1 MIMRNIMLTLCYDGT
16 EYHGFQR
23 QENGITIQEVV
34 ETAIRKVT
42 GETLSITGCSR
53 TDAGVHA
60 TEYVCNFKTEST
72 VPADK
77 FCFAL
82 NSYMPDDVSCTS
94 SCEVDMDFHARYSA
108 KAKTY
113 TYTIYNAPHKNPV
126 LCRYA
131 WHYPVKID
139 REKMKKAAGYIVGT
153 HDFTAF
159 MASGGQQKT
168 TVKTVNF
175 LEISEDENRIFI
187 SINADGF
194 LYNMVRIIAGT
205 LVYAGVGKINPDEI
219 PEIIESKD
227 RVRAGITAPPQGLM
241 LKKLFY

>member
-1 MIMRNIMLTLCYDGT
+1 MRNIMLTLSYDGT
-16 EYHGFQR
+16 NYHGFQR
-23 QENGITIQEVV
+23 QDNAITIQEVV
-34 ETAIRKVT
+34 EDAIKEVT
-42 GETLSITGCSR
+42 GENVSVTGCSR

-60 TEYVCNFKTEST
+60 AEYVCNFKTKSR

-82 NSYMPDDVSCTS
+82 NSFMPEDVSCTAS
-94 SCEVDMDFHARYSA
+94 EEAQEEFHARYSA
-108 KAKTY
+108 KSKAY
-113 TYTIYNAPHKNPV
+113 TYSIYNHPHKNPI
-126 LCRYA
+126 LCRFS
-131 WHYPVKID
+131 WHYPIKID
-139 REKMKKAAGYIVGT
+139 VEKMINAAKHIVGT

-175 LEISEDENRIFI
+175 IEITQEKGQIVI

-205 LVYAGVGKINPDEI
+205 LVYVGIGKIAEGDI
-219 PEIIESKD
+219 PKIIESGD
-227 RVRAGITAPPQGLM
+227 RTLAGITAPPDGLC
-241 LKKLFY
+241 LEKIYY

>member
-1 MIMRNIMLTLCYDGT
+1 MRNIMLTLGYDGT

-23 QENGITIQEVV
+23 QENAVTIQEII
-34 ETAIRKVT
+34 ETAIKKVT
-42 GETLSITGCSR
+42 GETVSITGCSR

-60 TEYVCNFKTEST
+60 MEYVCNFRTESS

-82 NSYMPDDVSCTS
+82 NSFLPDDVSCMA

-108 KAKTY
+108 KSKTY
-113 TYTIYNAPHKNPV
+113 TYTIFNAPHRNPV
-126 LCRYA
+126 LCRFA
-131 WHYPVKID
+131 WHYPIKID
-139 REKMKKAAGYIVGT
+139 IEKMKIAAKAIVGT

-175 LEISEDENRIFI
+175 LNITTDENRIFI
-187 SINADGF
+187 EINADGF

-205 LVYAGVGKINPDEI
+205 LVYAGVGKLSPEEI
-219 PEIIESKD
+219 PDIIESRD
-227 RVRAGITAPPQGLM
+227 RVRAGITAPPQGLC
-241 LKKLFY
+241 LKKVFY

>member
-1 MIMRNIMLTLCYDGT
+1 MLTLCYDGT

-23 QENGITIQEVV
+23 QENGITIQQVV
-34 ETAIRKVT
+34 EDAIKKVT
-42 GETLSITGCSR
+42 GETVSITGCSR

-60 TEYVCNFKTEST
+60 TEYVCNFRTESS

-82 NSYMPDDVSCTS
+82 NSFMPDDVSCTAS
-94 SCEVDMDFHARYSA
+94 AETDMDFHSRYSA
-108 KAKTY
+108 KSKTY

-126 LCRYA
+126 LCRFA
-131 WHYPVKID
+131 WHYPIKID
-139 REKMKKAAGYIVGT
+139 VDKMKIAAEAIVGT

-175 LEISEDENRIFI
+175 LEITKEENTIRVT
-187 SINADGF
+187 INADGF

-205 LVYAGVGKINPDEI
+205 LVYAGTGKIDPADI
-219 PEIIESKD
+219 PAIIESGD
-227 RVRAGITAPPQGLM
+227 RVRAGITAPPQGLC
-241 LKKLFY
+241 LKKVFY

>member
-1 MIMRNIMLTLCYDGT
+1 MTMRNIMLTLCYDGT
-16 EYHGFQR
+16 DYHGFQR
-23 QENGITIQEVV
+23 QENGITIQQVV
-34 ETAIRKVT
+34 ETAIKKVT
-42 GETLSITGCSR
+42 GESVSITGCSR

-60 TEYVCNFKTEST
+60 IKYICNFKTEST

-82 NSYMPDDVSCTS
+82 NSYMPDDVSCIA

-108 KAKTY
+108 KSKTY

-126 LCRYA
+126 LCRFA
-131 WHYPVKID
+131 WHYPIKID
-139 REKMKKAAGYIVGT
+139 RDKMRKAVSAIVGT

-159 MASGGQQKT
+159 MATGGQQKT

-175 LEISEDENRIFI
+175 LNITEDGDRIFI
-187 SINADGF
+187 EINADGF

-205 LVYAGVGKINPDEI
+205 LVYAGTGKINPDDI
-219 PEIIESKD
+219 SGIITSGD
-227 RVRAGITAPPQGLM
+227 RTLAGITAPPQGLC
-241 LKKLFY
+241 LKEIFY

>member
-1 MIMRNIMLTLCYDGT
+1 MLTLGYDGT

-23 QENGITIQEVV
+23 QENAVTIQEII
-34 ETAIRKVT
+34 ETAIKKVT
-42 GETLSITGCSR
+42 GETVSITGCSR

-60 TEYVCNFKTEST
+60 MEYVCNFRTESS

-82 NSYMPDDVSCTS
+82 NSFLPDDVSCMA

-108 KAKTY
+108 KSKTY
-113 TYTIYNAPHKNPV
+113 TYTIFNAPHRNPV
-126 LCRYA
+126 LCRFA
-131 WHYPVKID
+131 WHYPIKID
-139 REKMKKAAGYIVGT
+139 IEKMKIAAKAIVGT

-175 LEISEDENRIFI
+175 LNVTTNENRIFI
-187 SINADGF
+187 EINADGF

-205 LVYAGVGKINPDEI
+205 LVYAGVGKLSPDEI
-219 PEIIESKD
+219 PDIIESGD
-227 RVRAGITAPPQGLM
+227 RVRAGITAPPQGLC
-241 LKKLFY
+241 LKKVIY

>member
-1 MIMRNIMLTLCYDGT
+1 MRNIMLTLCYDGT

-23 QENGITIQEVV
+23 QENGLTIQQVV
-34 ETAIRKVT
+34 EETIKKVT
-42 GETLSITGCSR
+42 GETVSITGCSR

-60 TEYVCNFKTEST
+60 TEYICNFKTKSS

-82 NSYMPDDVSCTS
+82 NSYMPDDISCTAS
-94 SCEVDMDFHARYSA
+94 AEADSDFHARYSA
-108 KAKTY
+108 KSKTY

-126 LCRYA
+126 LCRFA
-131 WHYPVKID
+131 WHYPIKID
-139 REKMKKAAGYIVGT
+139 VEKMKVAAESIVGT

-175 LEISEDENRIFI
+175 LDVSAEENKIEI

-205 LVYAGVGKINPDEI
+205 LVYAGTGKIDPLQLPD
-219 PEIIESKD
+219 IIKSGD
-227 RVRAGITAPPQGLM
+227 RVRAGITAPPQGLC
-241 LKKLFY
+241 LKNVFY

>member
-1 MIMRNIMLTLCYDGT
+1 MRNIMLTLCYDGT

-23 QENGITIQEVV
+23 QENGLTIQQVV
-34 ETAIRKVT
+34 EEAIKKVT
-42 GETLSITGCSR
+42 GETVSITGCSR

-60 TEYVCNFKTEST
+60 TEYICNFKTESS

-82 NSYMPDDVSCTS
+82 NSYMPEDISCTA
-94 SCEVDMDFHARYSA
+94 SCEAEEDFHARYSA
-108 KAKTY
+108 KSKTY

-126 LCRYA
+126 VCRYA
-131 WHYPVKID
+131 WHYPIKID
-139 REKMKKAAGYIVGT
+139 VEKMKVAASAIVGT

-175 LEISEDENRIFI
+175 LDVSEEENKIEI

-205 LVYAGVGKINPDEI
+205 LVYAGTGKIDPMQVS
-219 PEIIESKD
+219 EIIKSGD
-227 RVRAGITAPPQGLM
+227 RTLAGITAPPQGLC
-241 LKKLFY
+241 LKKVLY

>member
-1 MIMRNIMLTLCYDGT
+1 MRNIKLTLGYDGT
-16 EYHGFQR
+16 DYHGFQR
-23 QENGITIQEVV
+23 QENAVTIQQVV
-34 ETAIRKVT
+34 EEAIKKVT
-42 GETLSITGCSR
+42 GETVSITGSSR

-60 TEYVCNFKTEST
+60 MEYVCNFRTESS

-82 NSYMPDDVSCTS
+82 NSFLPEDVSCTA

-108 KAKTY
+108 KSKTY
-113 TYTIYNAPHKNPV
+113 TYTIYNAPHRNPV
-126 LCRYA
+126 LCRFA

-139 REKMKKAAGYIVGT
+139 VDKMKIAAQSIVGT

-175 LEISEDENRIFI
+175 LNVTTDENKIVI
-187 SINADGF
+187 EINADGF

-205 LVYAGVGKINPDEI
+205 LVYAGVGKLDPKEI
-219 PEIIESKD
+219 PDIIESGD
-227 RVRAGITAPPQGLM
+227 RVRAGITAPPQGLC
-241 LKKLFY
+241 LKKVFY

>member
-1 MIMRNIMLTLCYDGT
+1 MLTLCYDGT

-23 QENGITIQEVV
+23 QENGITIQQVV
-34 ETAIRKVT
+34 EQAIKKVT

-60 TEYVCNFKTEST
+60 TQYVCNFKTNST

-82 NSYMPDDVSCTS
+82 NSYMPDDVSCTG
-94 SCEVDMDFHARYSA
+94 SCEAEPDFHARYSA
-108 KAKTY
+108 KSKTY

-139 REKMKKAAGYIVGT
+139 REKMKKAAQHIVGT

-175 LEISEDENRIFI
+175 LEITEDEDRIFI

-205 LVYAGVGKINPDEI
+205 LVYAGVGKIEPDEI

-227 RVRAGITAPPQGLM
+227 RVRAGITAPPQGLC
-241 LKKLFY
+241 LKQLFY

>member
-1 MIMRNIMLTLCYDGT
+1 MLTLCYDGT

-23 QENGITIQEVV
+23 QENGITIQEVI
-34 ETAIRKVT
+34 ETAIKKVT
-42 GETLSITGCSR
+42 GEKVSITGCSR

-60 TEYVCNFKTEST
+60 TEYVCNFRTESS

-77 FCFAL
+77 FCFAI
-82 NSYMPDDVSCTS
+82 NSFLPEDVSCTAS
-94 SCEVDMDFHARYSA
+94 SEVDMDFHARYSA

-113 TYTIYNAPHKNPV
+113 TYTIYNAPHRNPV
-126 LCRYA
+126 LCRFA

-139 REKMKKAAGYIVGT
+139 IDKMKIAAKAIVGT

-175 LEISEDENRIFI
+175 LDITTHENKIDI
-187 SINADGF
+187 TINADGF

-205 LVYAGVGKINPDEI
+205 LVYAGVGKIDPNDVPA
-219 PEIIESKD
+219 IIESGD
-227 RVRAGITAPPQGLM
+227 RTLAGITAPPQGLC

>member
-1 MIMRNIMLTLCYDGT
+1 MLTLCYDGT
-16 EYHGFQR
+16 DYHGFQR
-23 QENGITIQEVV
+23 QENGITIQQVV
-34 ETAIRKVT
+34 ETAIKKVT
-42 GETLSITGCSR
+42 GEILSITGCSR

-82 NSYMPDDVSCTS
+82 NSYMPDDVSCIAS
-94 SCEVDMDFHARYSA
+94 SEATMDFHARYSA

-126 LCRYA
+126 LCRFA
-131 WHYPVKID
+131 WHYPIKID
-139 REKMKKAAGYIVGT
+139 VEKMKKAAKYIVGT

-175 LEISEDENRIFI
+175 IDIAQNEKEITI

-205 LVYAGVGKINPDEI
+205 LVYAGVGKIDPDDL
-219 PEIIESKD
+219 PDIIESKE
-227 RVRAGITAPPQGLM
+227 RVRAGITAPPQGLC
-241 LKKLFY
+241 LKKIFY

>member
-1 MIMRNIMLTLCYDGT
+1 MLTLCYDGT

-23 QENGITIQEVV
+23 QENGITIQQVV
-34 ETAIRKVT
+34 ETAIKKVT
-42 GETLSITGCSR
+42 GEILSITGCSR

-82 NSYMPDDVSCTS
+82 NSYMPDDVSCIAS
-94 SCEVDMDFHARYSA
+94 SEATMDFHARYSA

-126 LCRYA
+126 LCRFA
-131 WHYPVKID
+131 WHYPIKID
-139 REKMKKAAGYIVGT
+139 VEKMKKAAKYIVGT

-175 LEISEDENRIFI
+175 IDIAQNEKEITI

-205 LVYAGVGKINPDEI
+205 LVYAGVGKIDPDDL
-219 PEIIESKD
+219 PDIIESKE
-227 RVRAGITAPPQGLM
+227 RVRAGITAPPQGLC
-241 LKKLFY
+241 LKKIFY

>member
-1 MIMRNIMLTLCYDGT
+1 MLTLCYDGT

-23 QENGITIQEVV
+23 QENGITIQQVV
-34 ETAIRKVT
+34 ETAIKKVT
-42 GETLSITGCSR
+42 GEILSITGCSR

-82 NSYMPDDVSCTS
+82 NSYMPDDVSCIAS
-94 SCEVDMDFHARYSA
+94 SEATMDFHARYSA

-126 LCRYA
+126 LCRFA
-131 WHYPVKID
+131 WHYPIKID
-139 REKMKKAAGYIVGT
+139 VEKMKKAAKYIVGT

-175 LEISEDENRIFI
+175 LDIAQNEKEITI

-205 LVYAGVGKINPDEI
+205 LVYTGVGKIEPDDL
-219 PEIIESKD
+219 PDIIESKE
-227 RVRAGITAPPQGLM
+227 RVRAGITAPPQGLC
-241 LKKLFY
+241 LKKIFY

>member
-1 MIMRNIMLTLCYDGT
+1 MRNIMLTLGYDGT

-23 QENGITIQEVV
+23 QENAVTIQEII
-34 ETAIRKVT
+34 ETAIKKVT
-42 GETLSITGCSR
+42 GETVSITGCSR

-60 TEYVCNFKTEST
+60 MEYVCNFRTESS

-82 NSYMPDDVSCTS
+82 NSFLPDDVSCMA

-108 KAKTY
+108 KSKTY
-113 TYTIYNAPHKNPV
+113 TYTIFNAPHRNPV
-126 LCRYA
+126 LCRFA
-131 WHYPVKID
+131 WHYPIKID
-139 REKMKKAAGYIVGT
+139 IEKMKTAAKAIVGT

-175 LEISEDENRIFI
+175 LNITTDENRIFI
-187 SINADGF
+187 EINADGF

-205 LVYAGVGKINPDEI
+205 LVYAGVGKLSPEEI
-219 PEIIESKD
+219 PDIIESRD
-227 RVRAGITAPPQGLM
+227 RVRAGITAPPQGLC
-241 LKKLFY
+241 LKKVFY

>member
-1 MIMRNIMLTLCYDGT
+1 MLTLGYDGT

-23 QENGITIQEVV
+23 QENAVTIQEII
-34 ETAIRKVT
+34 ETAIKKVT
-42 GETLSITGCSR
+42 GETVSITGCSR

-60 TEYVCNFKTEST
+60 MEYVCNFRTESS

-82 NSYMPDDVSCTS
+82 NSFLPDDVSCMA

-108 KAKTY
+108 KSKTY
-113 TYTIYNAPHKNPV
+113 TYTIFNAPHRNPV
-126 LCRYA
+126 LCRFA
-131 WHYPVKID
+131 WHYPIKID
-139 REKMKKAAGYIVGT
+139 IEKMKTAAKAIVGT

-175 LEISEDENRIFI
+175 LNITTDENRIFI
-187 SINADGF
+187 EINADGF

-205 LVYAGVGKINPDEI
+205 LVYAGVGKLSPEEI
-219 PEIIESKD
+219 PDIIENGD
-227 RVRAGITAPPQGLM
+227 RVRAGITAPPQGLC
-241 LKKLFY
+241 LKKVFY

>member
-1 MIMRNIMLTLCYDGT
+1 MRNIKLTLGYDGT

-23 QENGITIQEVV
+23 QENGITIQQVV
-34 ETAIRKVT
+34 EEAIKKVT
-42 GETLSITGCSR
+42 GETVSITGSSR

-60 TEYVCNFKTEST
+60 MEYVCNFRTESS

-82 NSYMPDDVSCTS
+82 NSFLPDDVSCTA

-108 KAKTY
+108 KSKTY
-113 TYTIYNAPHKNPV
+113 TYTIYNAPHRNPV
-126 LCRYA
+126 LCRFA

-139 REKMKKAAGYIVGT
+139 VDKMKIAAESIVGT

-175 LEISEDENRIFI
+175 LNVTTDENRIFI
-187 SINADGF
+187 EINADGF

-205 LVYAGVGKINPDEI
+205 LVYAGVGKLDPAEI
-219 PEIIESKD
+219 PDIIESGD
-227 RVRAGITAPPQGLM
+227 RVRAGITAPPQGLC
-241 LKKLFY
+241 LKKVFY

>member
-1 MIMRNIMLTLCYDGT
+1 MRNIMLTLSYDGT
-16 EYHGFQR
+16 NYHGFQR
-23 QENGITIQEVV
+23 QDNAITIQEVV
-34 ETAIRKVT
+34 EDAIKEVT
-42 GETLSITGCSR
+42 GENVSVTGCSR

-60 TEYVCNFKTEST
+60 AEYVCNFKTKSR

-82 NSYMPDDVSCTS
+82 NSFMPEDVSCTAS
-94 SCEVDMDFHARYSA
+94 EEVQEEFHARYSA
-108 KAKTY
+108 KSKTY
-113 TYTIYNAPHKNPV
+113 TYSIYNHPHKNPI
-126 LCRYA
+126 LCRFS
-131 WHYPVKID
+131 WHYPIKID
-139 REKMKKAAGYIVGT
+139 VEKMINAAKHIVGT

-175 LEISEDENRIFI
+175 IEITQEKGQIVI

-205 LVYAGVGKINPDEI
+205 LVYVGIGKIAEEDI
-219 PEIIESKD
+219 PKIIESGD
-227 RVRAGITAPPQGLM
+227 RTLAGITAPPDGLC
-241 LKKLFY
+241 LEKIYY

>member
-1 MIMRNIMLTLCYDGT
+1 MLTLCYDGT

-23 QENGITIQEVV
+23 QENGITIQEVI
-34 ETAIRKVT
+34 ETAIKKVT
-42 GETLSITGCSR
+42 GEKVSITGCSR

-60 TEYVCNFKTEST
+60 TEYVCNFRTESS

-77 FCFAL
+77 FCFAI
-82 NSYMPDDVSCTS
+82 NSFLPEDVSCTAS
-94 SCEVDMDFHARYSA
+94 SEVDMDFHARYSA

-113 TYTIYNAPHKNPV
+113 TYTIYNAPHRNPV
-126 LCRYA
+126 LCRFA

-139 REKMKKAAGYIVGT
+139 IDKMKIAAKAIVGT

-175 LEISEDENRIFI
+175 LDITTHENKIDI
-187 SINADGF
+187 TINADGF

-205 LVYAGVGKINPDEI
+205 LVYAGVGKIDPNDVPA
-219 PEIIESKD
+219 IIESGD
-227 RVRAGITAPPQGLM
+227 RTLAGITAPPQGLCH
-241 LKKLFY
+241 KKLFY

>member
-1 MIMRNIMLTLCYDGT
+1 MMRNIVLTLSYDGT

-23 QENGITIQEVV
+23 QENGITIQQVV
-34 ETAIRKVT
+34 ENAIKKVT

-60 TEYVCNFKTEST
+60 TEYVCNFRTESS

-82 NSYMPDDVSCTS
+82 NSYMPDDVSCIA
-94 SCEVDMDFHARYSA
+94 SCEAAEDFHARYSA
-108 KAKTY
+108 KSKTY

-126 LCRYA
+126 LCRFA
-131 WHYPVKID
+131 WHYPIKID
-139 REKMKKAAGYIVGT
+139 IEKMKIAAAEIVGT
-153 HDFTAF
+153 HDFKAF

-175 LEISEDENRIFI
+175 LDITTDEKRIFI
-187 SINADGF
+187 TINADGF

-205 LVYAGVGKINPDEI
+205 LVYAGTGKINPEDV
-219 PEIIESKD
+219 PDIIKSGD
-227 RVRAGITAPPQGLM
+227 RVRAGITAPPQGLC
-241 LKKLFY
+241 LKKVLY

>member
-1 MIMRNIMLTLCYDGT
+1 MLTLCYDGT

-23 QENGITIQEVV
+23 QENGITIQEVI
-34 ETAIRKVT
+34 ETAIKKVT
-42 GETLSITGCSR
+42 GEKVSITGCSR

-60 TEYVCNFKTEST
+60 TEYVCNFRTESS

-77 FCFAL
+77 FCFAI
-82 NSYMPDDVSCTS
+82 NSFMPDDVSCTA
-94 SCEVDMDFHARYSA
+94 SCEADMDFHARYSA
-108 KAKTY
+108 KSKTY
-113 TYTIYNAPHKNPV
+113 TYTIYNAPHRNPV
-126 LCRYA
+126 LCRFA
-131 WHYPVKID
+131 WHYPVKLD
-139 REKMKKAAGYIVGT
+139 VDKMKIAAEAIVGT

-175 LEISEDENRIFI
+175 LDITTHENKIDI
-187 SINADGF
+187 TINADGF

-205 LVYAGVGKINPDEI
+205 LVYAGVGKINPNDV
-219 PEIIESKD
+219 PGIIESGD
-227 RVRAGITAPPQGLM
+227 RTLAGITAPPQGLC